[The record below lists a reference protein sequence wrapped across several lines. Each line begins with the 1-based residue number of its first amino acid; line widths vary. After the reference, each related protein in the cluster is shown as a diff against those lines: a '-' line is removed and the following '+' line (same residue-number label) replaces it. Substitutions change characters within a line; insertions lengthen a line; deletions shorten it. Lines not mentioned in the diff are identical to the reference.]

1 MSTSSI
7 AQRKVLIIDDTPAN
21 IHVLSQ
27 TLEPQGYEIF
37 TASQGEQGLT
47 LATRVM
53 PDVILLDV
61 VMPGRSGYAI
71 CRELKHRP
79 ETRDI
84 PVLFVTARQEP
95 DDILLGFQAGAT
107 DYLVQPFRAE
117 EVVARVKAHSEIAR
131 LTRELKERNRELEE
145 EVSRRRTAEAE
156 RSRVRER
163 LFVLSEEASLRW
175 GLESLVGQSPA
186 MRKVLAEI
194 QRLRQFP
201 STNVLITGESGT
213 GKELV
218 ARALHYG
225 GTRKEAPFVPVNCT
239 AIPGDLAES
248 ILFGHVKGAF
258 TGATSDRK
266 GCFER
271 ADSGTLFLDEIGD
284 MDPML
289 QAKLLRVLEDGE
301 YTPVGAAK
309 AKRGDVR
316 VVAAT
321 NTDLQAKIATGRF
334 REDLYFRLAR
344 YVVRTPSLRERA
356 ADIPTIAAHFLVQ
369 LSSEMGM
376 TPPVLSEAALTVLIG
391 HPFPGSVRELKN
403 LIERALIDSGGGI
416 IEPEHLSIRP
426 IQAPTTASAG
436 QAAAASPF
444 PLNVRDAERE
454 LMERA
459 LQSTGGN
466 VVEAARLLG
475 VHRSS
480 IYRRFENQGT
490 KSHAKTQR
498 RKD

>member
-1 MSTSSI
+1 MSTSPI
-7 AQRKVLIIDDTPAN
+7 PLHKVLIIDDTPAN

-37 TASQGEQGLT
+37 AASQGEQGLA

-71 CRELKHRP
+71 CRELKHRL

-107 DYLVQPFRAE
+107 DYVVQPFRAE

-131 LTRELKERNRELEE
+131 LTRELKERNRELKQ
-145 EVSRRRTAEAE
+145 EVGRRRTAEAE

-163 LFVLSEEASLRW
+163 LSALSEEASLRW
-175 GLESLVGQSPA
+175 GAESLVGQSPA

-194 QRLRQFP
+194 ERLRQFP

-225 GTRKEAPFVPVNCT
+225 GTRREAPFVPVNCT

-248 ILFGHVKGAF
+248 TLFGHVKGAF

-271 ADSGTLFLDEIGD
+271 ADGGTLFLDEIGD

-309 AKRGDVR
+309 AQRGDVR

-321 NTDLQAKIATGRF
+321 NTDLQAKIAAGRF

-344 YVVRTPSLRERA
+344 YVVRTPALRERP
-356 ADIPTIAAHFLVQ
+356 ADIPTIATHFLVQ

-376 TPPVLSEAALTVLIG
+376 THPVLGKDALALLMQ
-391 HPFPGSVRELKN
+391 HPFPGNVRELKN
-403 LIERALIDSGGGI
+403 LIERALIDSGGGT

-426 IQAPTTASAG
+426 SLAPTVASAG
-436 QAAAASPF
+436 DAAAASPL
-444 PLNVRDAERE
+444 PLN
-454 LMERA
+454 
-459 LQSTGGN
+459 
-466 VVEAARLLG
+466 
-475 VHRSS
+475 
-480 IYRRFENQGT
+480 
-490 KSHAKTQR
+490 
-498 RKD
+498 

>member
-1 MSTSSI
+1 
-7 AQRKVLIIDDTPAN
+7 
-21 IHVLSQ
+21 
-27 TLEPQGYEIF
+27 
-37 TASQGEQGLT
+37 
-47 LATRVM
+47 
-53 PDVILLDV
+53 
-61 VMPGRSGYAI
+61 
-71 CRELKHRP
+71 
-79 ETRDI
+79 
-84 PVLFVTARQEP
+84 
-95 DDILLGFQAGAT
+95 
-107 DYLVQPFRAE
+107 
-117 EVVARVKAHSEIAR
+117 
-131 LTRELKERNRELEE
+131 
-145 EVSRRRTAEAE
+145 
-156 RSRVRER
+156 
-163 LFVLSEEASLRW
+163 
-175 GLESLVGQSPA
+175 
-186 MRKVLAEI
+186 
-194 QRLRQFP
+194 
-201 STNVLITGESGT
+201 LITGESGT

-225 GTRKEAPFVPVNCT
+225 GTRREAPFVPVNCT

-248 ILFGHVKGAF
+248 TLFGHVKGAF

-271 ADSGTLFLDEIGD
+271 ADGGTLFLDEIGD

-321 NTDLQAKIATGRF
+321 NTDLQAKIAAGRF

-344 YVVRTPSLRERA
+344 YVVRTPALRERP
-356 ADIPTIAAHFLVQ
+356 ADIPAIATHFLVQ

-376 TPPVLSEAALTVLIG
+376 THPVLGKDALAVLMQ
-391 HPFPGSVRELKN
+391 HPFPGNVRELKN

-426 IQAPTTASAG
+426 SLAPTVASAG
-436 QAAAASPF
+436 DAAAASPL

-480 IYRRFENQGT
+480 IYRRFENRET
-490 KSHAKTQR
+490 KSHAKAQR
-498 RKD
+498 RKG

>member
-7 AQRKVLIIDDTPAN
+7 ALRKVLIIDDTPAN

-37 TASQGEQGLT
+37 TASQGEQGLA

-71 CRELKHRP
+71 CRELKQRA
-79 ETRDI
+79 ETGDI

-131 LTRELKERNRELEE
+131 LTRELKERNHELEE
-145 EVSRRRTAEAE
+145 EVGRRRTAEAE

-163 LFVLSEEASLRW
+163 LSVLSEEASLRW

-194 QRLRQFP
+194 ERLRQFP
-201 STNVLITGESGT
+201 ATNVLITGESGT

-225 GTRKEAPFVPVNCT
+225 GTRREAPFVPVNCA
-239 AIPGDLAES
+239 AIPGDLVES
-248 ILFGHVKGAF
+248 TLFGHVRGAF
-258 TGATSDRK
+258 TGATADRK

-271 ADSGTLFLDEIGD
+271 ADGGTLFLDEIGD

-344 YVVRTPSLRERA
+344 YVIRTPALRERP

-376 TPPVLSEAALTVLIG
+376 TPPLLSEPALAMLRE
-391 HPFPGSVRELKN
+391 HSFPGNVRELKN
-403 LIERALIDSGGGI
+403 LVERALIDSGGGI
-416 IEPEHLSIRP
+416 IGPEHLSLRP
-426 IQAPTTASAG
+426 ALNLSAG
-436 QAAAASPF
+436 SAAETAPL

-480 IYRRFENQGT
+480 IYRRFENRG
-490 KSHAKTQR
+490 KKDP
-498 RKD
+498 RKR